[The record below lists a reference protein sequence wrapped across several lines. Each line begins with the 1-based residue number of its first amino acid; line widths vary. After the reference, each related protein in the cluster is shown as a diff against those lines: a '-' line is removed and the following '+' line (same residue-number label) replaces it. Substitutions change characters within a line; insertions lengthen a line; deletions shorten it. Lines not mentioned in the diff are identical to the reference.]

1 MKELSDG
8 LILYHGSYCEVNQ
21 PMLEK
26 CSKRKDFGRGFY
38 LTTSR
43 EQAVSF
49 LKTAII
55 KAEIGIFAC
64 QKLEKLF
71 MMSLRNYGATVPP
84 ILRIYIGRNLK
95 LTERKEN
102 SRKAHLQALR
112 HRNKKI
118 GVTGFEPAASTSRT

>member
-1 MKELSDG
+1 
-8 LILYHGSYCEVNQ
+8 
-21 PMLEK
+21 
-26 CSKRKDFGRGFY
+26 
-38 LTTSR
+38 
-43 EQAVSF
+43 
-49 LKTAII
+49 
-55 KAEIGIFAC
+55 
-64 QKLEKLF
+64 

-118 GVTGFEPAASTSRT
+118 GVTGFEPAASTSRTYEIYNHKIFYSIVHLRDNKKKSKICIIWYRKMRINS